1 MHEYTKKQKYAIAYI
16 LMQIIEADAIVHPK
30 EIEYFNSIMK
40 EFAISTEES
49 ELIESLEY
57 HTAIQIIKDIESK
70 QKNNTL
76 ELFRTMISIDGNIDP
91 RETAIID
98 RL

>member
-1 MHEYTKKQKYAIAYI
+1 MHKYTQKQKYAIAYI
-16 LMQIIEADAIVHPK
+16 LMQIIEADAIAHPK
-30 EIEYFNSIMK
+30 EIEYYNSIMK

-57 HTAIQIIKDIESK
+57 HTAIQIINDIESE
-70 QKNNTL
+70 QRNRVL
-76 ELFRTMISIDGNIDP
+76 EMFKTMISIDGNIDP
-91 RETAIID
+91 REAAIID

>member
-1 MHEYTKKQKYAIAYI
+1 MHKYTQKQKYAIAYI

-57 HTAIQIIKDIESK
+57 HTAIQIIKNIESTE
-70 QKNNTL
+70 KNNAL
-76 ELFRTMISIDGNIDP
+76 EMFKTMISIDGNIDP
-91 RETAIID
+91 REVAIID
-98 RL
+98 KL

>member
-1 MHEYTKKQKYAIAYI
+1 MHEYTQKQKYAIAYI
-16 LMQIIEADAIVHPK
+16 LMQIIEVDAIVHPK
-30 EIEYFNSIMK
+30 EIEFFNSIMK

-57 HTAIQIIKDIESK
+57 YTAIQIIKDIESK

-76 ELFRTMISIDGNIDP
+76 EIFRTMISIDGNIDP
-91 RETAIID
+91 REAAIVD
-98 RL
+98 SL

>member
-1 MHEYTKKQKYAIAYI
+1 MHEYTKKQKYAIAHI
-16 LMQIIEADAIVHPK
+16 LMQIIEADAIAHPK

-40 EFAISTEES
+40 DFAISTEES

-70 QKNNTL
+70 QKNNAL

>member
-1 MHEYTKKQKYAIAYI
+1 MHKYTQKQKYAIAYI

-57 HTAIQIIKDIESK
+57 HTAIQIIKDIESTE
-70 QKNNTL
+70 KNNAL
-76 ELFRTMISIDGNIDP
+76 EMFKTMISIDGNNDP
-91 RETAIID
+91 REVAIID
-98 RL
+98 KL

>member
-16 LMQIIEADAIVHPK
+16 LMQIIEADTIVHPK
-30 EIEYFNSIMK
+30 EIEYYNSIMK
-40 EFAISTEES
+40 EFAISAEES

-57 HTAIQIIKDIESK
+57 HTAIQIIKDIASEQQNIALGIFK
-70 QKNNTL
+70 
-76 ELFRTMISIDGNIDP
+76 TMMSIDGNIDP
-91 RETAIID
+91 REAAIID

>member
-16 LMQIIEADAIVHPK
+16 LMQIIEADAIAHPK

-40 EFAISTEES
+40 DFAISTEES

-70 QKNNTL
+70 QKNNAL
-76 ELFRTMISIDGNIDP
+76 ELFRTMISIDGNNDP